1 MTKFVSIMKWTIVVG
16 WTLTAAVLVVSCGA
30 PTADSARQESTGP
43 VTAETA
49 GSVVAGAAVSPSVAV
64 AGSQMSRRATLGV
77 PLQWDPTNSDV
88 DELLVIETNYASQA
102 AEYRVGTVDRERAD
116 KQLARNMIAMDDVQ
130 ACRQPPSGSD
140 PVVPGCGTLTCIPV
154 GVTNPDE
161 YVPVPLDHTAVD
173 ADVSGFISRVQVT
186 QQFTNP
192 YNEKIEAVYVFPLPQ
207 DSAVSDFIMKIGDRT
222 IRGIIRERE
231 EARRIYEE
239 ARSQGHVASLLQ
251 QERPNIFTQKVA
263 NIEPG
268 KSIDIDITYFGALP
282 YRNGGFEFVFPMVV
296 GPRYNPPGSSDP
308 IHAVP
313 RGGAQYTT
321 DGTAVS
327 YLAPNERSGHDIDIN
342 LTLDAGVSIESLK
355 SPTHAVTIDRTSP
368 VAATVKLSPLD
379 TIPNR
384 DFVLRWEVAGED
396 LKTAMLTHTDERGGY
411 FTLMLVP
418 PAELA
423 GLDRAPMEMVFVI
436 DCSGSMRGEPLAL
449 ARQAVKRALRSMQP
463 GDTFQII
470 RFSQS
475 AAQMAPQPLAAT
487 ADNVAA
493 GIRYL
498 DALEAGGGTNM
509 IYGIKSA
516 LAFNHDD
523 THVRSVV
530 FMTDGY
536 IGNEPDILGEIG
548 RNLGDA
554 RIFSFGIGSS
564 PNRYLL
570 QRMADMGNGVASFIG
585 QDNSAIDAMDE
596 YFELVSHPAL
606 HDVTLDVGG
615 GVSEVYPANIP
626 DVFVGRPIFVS
637 GRLGQDFDGD
647 ITITGLT
654 GGEPLEL
661 DCEWTGHGDRPAIA
675 QIWART
681 LIKDLSDRMI
691 WSTEEGLQQ
700 KIQETALAYN
710 LASAFT
716 SFVAVDSSRVTEGE
730 HGTTVHVPVP
740 VPSGVRYDT
749 TVGGTLVDSPTPPA
763 PVPGDDHID
772 STADAAG
779 QTRGQAGG

>member
-88 DELLVIETNYASQA
+88 DELLVIETNYASPA
-102 AEYRVGTVDRERAD
+102 AEYKVEAVDRGRAD
-116 KQLARNMIAMDDVQ
+116 KQLARNMIAMDDVL
-130 ACRQPPSGSD
+130 AKAESPSGSD
-140 PVVPGCGTLTCIPV
+140 PAVPGCGTLTCIPV

-436 DCSGSMRGEPLAL
+436 DCSGSMRGEPLTL

-606 HDVTLDVGG
+606 
-615 GVSEVYPANIP
+615 
-626 DVFVGRPIFVS
+626 
-637 GRLGQDFDGD
+637 
-647 ITITGLT
+647 
-654 GGEPLEL
+654 
-661 DCEWTGHGDRPAIA
+661 
-675 QIWART
+675 
-681 LIKDLSDRMI
+681 
-691 WSTEEGLQQ
+691 
-700 KIQETALAYN
+700 
-710 LASAFT
+710 
-716 SFVAVDSSRVTEGE
+716 
-730 HGTTVHVPVP
+730 
-740 VPSGVRYDT
+740 
-749 TVGGTLVDSPTPPA
+749 
-763 PVPGDDHID
+763 
-772 STADAAG
+772 
-779 QTRGQAGG
+779 